1 MLCLCQHLIPKAKLI
16 DSVKHKTNATKS
28 LKNIYDFTNFFNF
41 SELSEIWFMK
51 VVTSA
56 NAWTCCLQVIRNT
69 YILMPTSKDCKNRSD
84 KYPKKLYS
92 KKQKMK

>member
-1 MLCLCQHLIPKAKLI
+1 MVCLRQHLIPRAKFI

-28 LKNIYDFTNFFNF
+28 LKNIYDFTNFFSL

-56 NAWTCCLQVIRNT
+56 NAGTCCFPVIRNT
-69 YILMPTSKDCKNRSD
+69 YILMPTSKDCKKSSG
-84 KYPKKLYS
+84 K
-92 KKQKMK
+92 